1 MRRNDFLA
9 GLALVAGIAPL
20 VLLLAGCS
28 PFLSLSGQVGR
39 DLKAAQVDGQRALDI
54 RTLKQAGCD
63 QAEAIRQTVLGGA
76 SQAQAQ
82 DRIVAAGRFASAE
95 CPVITGQS
103 KAKSE

>member
-9 GLALVAGIAPL
+9 GLALVAGLAPL
-20 VLLLAGCS
+20 VLLLANCS
-28 PFLSLSGQVGR
+28 PYMTLNGQVGR

-63 QAEAIRQTVLGGA
+63 QARAIAQTMLTGV

-82 DRIVAAGRFASAE
+82 ARIATAVNFAAAE
-95 CPVITGQS
+95 CPTITG
-103 KAKSE
+103 KVAGE